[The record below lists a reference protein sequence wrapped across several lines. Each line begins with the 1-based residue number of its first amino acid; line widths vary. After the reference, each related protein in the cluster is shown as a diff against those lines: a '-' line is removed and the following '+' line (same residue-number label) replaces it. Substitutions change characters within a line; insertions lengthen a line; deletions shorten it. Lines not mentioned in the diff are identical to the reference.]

1 MRKTWSAAAA
11 SVLTLVPFAWLC
23 YFVTVYRCDLTRYA
37 RLWRGGGKPEW
48 LTGWVIGVSVAG
60 IAIALLVVPKVVRLW
75 RTGRPLTR
83 GEWVALCIVAA
94 LLGVAA
100 YAAPAAMVDP
110 SAKWRAFLG
119 QPTDQC
125 VH

>member
-11 SVLTLVPFAWLC
+11 SVLTLVPFVWLC

-37 RLWRGGGKPEW
+37 RLWRGGVKPEW
-48 LTGWVIGVSVAG
+48 LTGWELGVTGATA
-60 IAIALLVVPKVVRLW
+60 AIALIVAPKVVRQW

-83 GEWVALCIVAA
+83 GEWTALGIVAV
-94 LLGVAA
+94 LLGIAA
-100 YAAPAAMVDP
+100 FAAPAAMIDP